1 METVLGVCSPSLYV
15 PVTRGDSNRYLPD
28 IILIYNFSFLIR
40 YRPDLLNWD
49 SLEPHD
55 IVQNNQLAFDILESE
70 LGLQPVTTGQEVN
83 NFVVVHSD
91 AFGDANPNLLSEDTR
106 NTINCK

>member
-1 METVLGVCSPSLYV
+1 MKTVLCSASFYRNKGRLESV
-15 PVTRGDSNRYLPD
+15 LARYRTD
-28 IILIYNFSFLIR
+28 IMINNLFLFR

-70 LGLQPVTTGQEVN
+70 LGLQPVTTGQEVPVN
-83 NFVVVHSD
+83 KCE
-91 AFGDANPNLLSEDTR
+91 AFWEP
-106 NTINCK
+106 I

>member
-1 METVLGVCSPSLYV
+1 MENVLGVCLASLYRNKGRLESV
-15 PVTRGDSNRYLPD
+15 LGRYRTD
-28 IILIYNFSFLIR
+28 IMINNLFSFR

-83 NFVVVHSD
+83 NFVVVHSEACWD
-91 AFGDANPNLLSEDTR
+91 EDPNLIS
-106 NTINCK
+106 